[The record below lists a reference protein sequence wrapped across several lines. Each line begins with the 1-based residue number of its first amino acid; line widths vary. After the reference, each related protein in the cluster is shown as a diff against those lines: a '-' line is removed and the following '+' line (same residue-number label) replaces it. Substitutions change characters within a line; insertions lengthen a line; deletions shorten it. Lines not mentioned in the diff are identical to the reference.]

1 MEKTNNSVKNRQP
14 VVVMMG
20 HVDHGKSSLLE
31 AIKEGFVIT
40 AKESGGITQHIG
52 AYEVIIPLEKELSSR
67 DRRQADEGVH
77 KEILRTERSE
87 CTRDD
92 FAPEGR
98 KITFIDTPGHEAFS
112 AMRQRGA
119 RVADIAILVIDAAE
133 GVKPQT
139 KEAIGFIKK
148 AEIPIIVAFNKMDK
162 PGADPEKVKQQ
173 LSREGI
179 FVESW
184 GGKVLS
190 VKVSAKT
197 KQGINELLETIL
209 LVGEM
214 EDLKADL
221 ESKPE
226 AIVIESSLDAKRG
239 AVATLILEKG
249 ILKPCDI
256 LGTNS
261 AFGKVKKL
269 LSFQG
274 KEIKQVFP
282 GQVARVLGFEMP
294 PVVGEKAAYYENL
307 EKAKSALKPEK
318 REKPII
324 IPPQEGSEKNFL
336 NLIIKADVHG
346 SLEAIE
352 SVLAGIPQ
360 DKVGLKVLRMGV
372 GEINVSDIKEAES
385 SNAVLFG
392 FRLKLDE
399 TTKNFARQR
408 KVKIR
413 SFEVIYEMVQEAR
426 QEMLAVLAPETQRVD
441 LAKLK
446 IIVLFKKSKE
456 TQIIGGKVLE
466 GEFTKNTMV
475 EVFRNEEMI
484 GKGRIKSLERE
495 KQEVGKAVKGQEV
508 GIMFAGDVKIELD
521 DILQVFREERS
532 RGTL

>member
-1 MEKTNNSVKNRQP
+1 MVETRRKIGYYANMVNEIENKKVKQP
-14 VVVMMG
+14 VVVVMG

-31 AIKEGFVIT
+31 AIKEDFVIT

-52 AYEVIIPLEKELSSR
+52 AYEVIVPSEKAQSSR
-67 DRRQADEGVH
+67 ASQPVGEGLH
-77 KEILRTERSE
+77 
-87 CTRDD
+87 D
-92 FAPEGR
+92 FSSIGT

-133 GVKPQT
+133 GIKPQT
-139 KEAIGFIKK
+139 KEAINFIKK
-148 AEIPIIVAFNKMDK
+148 AEIPMVVAFNKMDK
-162 PGADPEKVKQQ
+162 PGADAEKVKQE
-173 LSREGI
+173 LSREDI
-179 FVESW
+179 LVESW

-221 ESKPE
+221 KSQPE

-249 ILKPCDI
+249 ILKAGDI

-274 KEIKQVFP
+274 KEIEQVFP
-282 GQVARVLGFEMP
+282 GQVARILGFEMP
-294 PVVGEKAAYYENL
+294 PVVGEKAVSYDNL
-307 EKAKSALKPEK
+307 EKAKNALKPEEP
-318 REKPII
+318 EKII
-324 IPPQEGSEKNFL
+324 IVPPEEGSEKIFL

-360 DKVGLKVLRMGV
+360 DKVGLKVLHMGV

-385 SNAVLFG
+385 SDAVIFG
-392 FRLKLDE
+392 FRLKIGE
-399 TTKNFARQR
+399 EIKRFAIQR
-408 KVKIR
+408 KVKIKN
-413 SFEVIYEMVQEAR
+413 FEVIYEMVQDVRA
-426 QEMLAVLAPETQRVD
+426 EMLAVLAPETERVD

-446 IIVLFKKSKE
+446 IIAYFKKSKD

-475 EVFRNEEMI
+475 EVFRADEMI

-508 GIMFAGDVKIELD
+508 GMMFVGDVKIEID
-521 DILQVFREERS
+521 DVLQVFREERS
-532 RGTL
+532 KGTL